1 MSALAPARARYVPLV
16 DMPPRAS
23 SLGDLRADAFR
34 CVAAKIDGIWE
45 YSLSAN
51 DGIALHRAR
60 NAGRV
65 VTVLR
70 SDARGVFLF
79 AKLAASS

>member
-1 MSALAPARARYVPLV
+1 MSAPARARYVPLP
-16 DMPPRAS
+16 DMPARAS
-23 SLGDLRADAFR
+23 SLADLRADAFR

-60 NAGRV
+60 NGRV

-70 SDARGVFLF
+70 SDKRGVFLF